1 MNWKNRVTDILGSQ
15 YPIIQ
20 GAFAGFGTSAL
31 AAPVSDAGGFGI
43 ITASAL
49 HTPEKLKDDI
59 RKARSITDKPFGV
72 NLSVGL
78 CPQIDEMREVA
89 IEERVPVIFTAA
101 YRGDDHGRRVHEAG
115 LKWVHKVAT
124 VHHALAA
131 ERQGADAVVLV
142 GLEGAG
148 FKSISQLPTLIA
160 ITTVVRMMKVP
171 VIAAGGIGDARGFL
185 AALGMGAEGIYMG
198 TRFMATIECPISER
212 YKQAM
217 VDAKSWDPKYRDR
230 ALAPPKAEEYEKVMK
245 GKSDKVTGEW
255 LMSLERVLLKESPDV
270 PRDWQSDFRN
280 DDPEVALRVTGGSLA
295 VGVIDSVM
303 SVKELIYNIILEAEQ
318 ILGQGG
324 NLGSL
329 LA

>member
-43 ITASAL
+43 ITAGAL
-49 HTPEKLKDDI
+49 HTPEGLREDI
-59 RKARSITDKPFGV
+59 RKARSMTDKPFGI

-78 CPQIDEMREVA
+78 CPHIDEMREVA
-89 IEERVPVIFTAA
+89 IEERVPVIFTAV
-101 YRGDDHGRRVHEAG
+101 YRAEEHGRRIHQAG

-131 ERQGADAVVLV
+131 ERQGADAVVIV

-160 ITTVVRMMKVP
+160 ITTAARMMKVP
-171 VIAAGGIGDARGFL
+171 LIAAGGIGDAHGFL

-198 TRFMATIECPISER
+198 TRFMATKECPISER

-217 VDAKSWDPKYRDR
+217 VDAQSWDPKYRDR

-245 GKSDKVTGEW
+245 EKGEAVTGEW
-255 LMSLERVLLKESPDV
+255 LMRLERVLLKESPDV
-270 PRDWQSDFRN
+270 PRDWQSDFRD
-280 DDPEVALRVTGGSLA
+280 DDPEVAVRVTGGSLA
-295 VGVIDSVM
+295 VGVIDSVV
-303 SVKELIYNIILEAEQ
+303 SVRELIDTIIREAEQ
-318 ILGQGG
+318 ILCEGG

-329 LA
+329 MA